1 MGIFSMERDICNV
14 QVTSTPVVLNDQI
27 IDHSKVYYCDNALY
41 VVGPFSCGVR
51 IRVILEIYKSC
62 DIRDCYIGV
71 VDRMNSEGKVSG
83 KELRE
88 ARMCGPVIQPSDFSG
103 SGDWTMWIRK
113 FQCLAELYTWSDSE
127 NSSG

>member
-1 MGIFSMERDICNV
+1 MIKS
-14 QVTSTPVVLNDQI
+14 STIVKNILL
-27 IDHSKVYYCDNALY
+27 YYCDNALY
-41 VVGPFSCGVR
+41 VVGPFSCGVC

-88 ARMCGPVIQPSDFSG
+88 ARKCGPVIQPSDFSG

-113 FQCLAELYTWSDSE
+113 FQCLVELYTWSDSE